1 MAASCSTPS
10 ARTSAQRARRQTQ
23 RAESL
28 SGSIRQFLTPEVWKQ
43 ARQGQR
49 SLNRGAGTD
58 FQHEVVAPTAT
69 AAFHGHTFATG
80 MLLQQRQCEASEPC
94 KVFTHVFI
102 LNARLILTIGEIET
116 PVTTIFNPPMTANR
130 IGESLH
136 THRETADGIAN
147 LNRLFP
153 VAKALRHHHANRLQT
168 FPQFE
173 PRQAPRH
180 RHLNGASRLVTSMP
194 RLLGHMP
201 TSRHSREVVR
211 ALLIDLL
218 DDRLMQRLMVSF
230 QRQHILDYQPCS
242 KFCAGSASRRGRL
255 PAPHLLAG
263 GQSGPPGRTDEA
275 RRRFDR
281 LLSIRNDVG
290 LLSEGV

>member
-1 MAASCSTPS
+1 M
-10 ARTSAQRARRQTQ
+10 
-23 RAESL
+23 
-28 SGSIRQFLTPEVWKQ
+28 
-43 ARQGQR
+43 
-49 SLNRGAGTD
+49 
-58 FQHEVVAPTAT
+58 
-69 AAFHGHTFATG
+69 
-80 MLLQQRQCEASEPC
+80 
-94 KVFTHVFI
+94 HVFI
-102 LNARLILTIGEIET
+102 LDAGFILSIGEIET

-136 THRETADGIAN
+136 THCETADGIAN

-168 FPQFE
+168 CPQFE

-180 RHLNGASRLVTSMP
+180 RHLNGASRLVTSKP

-201 TSRHSREVVR
+201 TSRHSREVIR

-230 QRQHILDYQPCS
+230 KAQHILDYQPSS
-242 KFCAGSASRRGRL
+242 KLRWPCLPTKAPSCPAPSGWRTTRPSRAHRRG
-255 PAPHLLAG
+255 
-263 GQSGPPGRTDEA
+263 PPC
-275 RRRFDR
+275 FDR

-290 LLSEGV
+290 LLSEGVCPPDGSPAGQLPAGLLPCLAVQHGAQTRPRRASSARPGARSGGCLTLLRGALLL

>member
-1 MAASCSTPS
+1 M
-10 ARTSAQRARRQTQ
+10 R
-23 RAESL
+23 
-28 SGSIRQFLTPEVWKQ
+28 
-43 ARQGQR
+43 
-49 SLNRGAGTD
+49 D
-58 FQHEVVAPTAT
+58 F
-69 AAFHGHTFATG
+69 
-80 MLLQQRQCEASEPC
+80 
-94 KVFTHVFI
+94 
-102 LNARLILTIGEIET
+102 ILTIGEIET

-168 FPQFE
+168 CPQFE

-218 DDRLMQRLMVSF
+218 DDRLMQRFMVSF

-242 KFCAGSASRRGRL
+242 KFAGSASRRGRL

-263 GQSGPPGRTDEA
+263 GQSGPPGVH
-275 RRRFDR
+275 RRGLPAPSTGSCRSAMTSGCCQKEYDR
-281 LLSIRNDVG
+281 PDGSRAGQLPAG
-290 LLSEGV
+290 LLPCHAVQHAHKIDPAEHRQQGQARVPAGV